1 MFLEDTDVFKSYI
14 LNITN
19 FFEIIVKL
27 DKNLS
32 PVEHF
37 LDESGF
43 VYLLCIIITYLLFSH
58 SGLFS
63 IIFHDDGMQSLL
75 M

>member
-37 LDESGF
+37 LDESGINI
-43 VYLLCIIITYLLFSH
+43 LTSQIL
-58 SGLFS
+58 
-63 IIFHDDGMQSLL
+63 
-75 M
+75 

>member
-1 MFLEDTDVFKSYI
+1 MDFHCIHYVTKAAYI
-14 LNITN
+14 LDSHHPTTRIC
-19 FFEIIVKL
+19 FQIQKVIYL
-27 DKNLS
+27 PSYQLPS
-32 PVEHF
+32 
-37 LDESGF
+37 L
-43 VYLLCIIITYLLFSH
+43 VYFSH

>member
-32 PVEHF
+32 PVEQS
-37 LDESGF
+37 LDESGINNCINL
-43 VYLLCIIITYLLFSH
+43 VYK
-58 SGLFS
+58 
-63 IIFHDDGMQSLL
+63 FHDFMF
-75 M
+75 

>member
-1 MFLEDTDVFKSYI
+1 MFLEDTDVLKSYI

-37 LDESGF
+37 LDESGINN
-43 VYLLCIIITYLLFSH
+43 CINF
-58 SGLFS
+58 
-63 IIFHDDGMQSLL
+63 M
-75 M
+75 